1 QDSDLAPLTC
11 DQIDAALFA
20 PFVPCTGSDRI
31 LDQFGPGLGAR
42 VNQPN
47 KNFGR
52 QVGFAWDPA
61 RNGKTVIRGGA
72 GIYYEN
78 AVFNNVL
85 FDRPGRLPQGLFLGF
100 GSLCPGG
107 NLNLPRQGTISS
119 IAGLDIATQVRGQP

>member
-1 QDSDLAPLTC
+1 MPRSLRLSSLAREA
-11 DQIDAALFA
+11 IASSIN
-20 PFVPCTGSDRI
+20 SDRVSV
-31 LDQFGPGLGAR
+31 LR

-47 KNFGR
+47 KNFGP

-85 FDRPGRLPQGLFLGF
+85 FDRPWPSAAGIVFGLRILVSGRKPELAWA
-100 GSLCPGG
+100 G
-107 NLNLPRQGTISS
+107 NHQFDRWIGYRPPRFAASPW
-119 IAGLDIATQVRGQP
+119 AT